1 MVELLFTFMGKFI
14 LGAILT
20 AIAVFA
26 WEAVSWTAIGW
37 HENGF
42 REFRDESIVSEVI
55 KANVTSGHG
64 IYLLP
69 SMEQAPKVATVEE
82 QKAYKQKQTKA
93 MENGPY
99 LYAIIRPGKSEISMG
114 TNLTLSFVRT
124 LMCAALMAV
133 LLSQTALFY
142 PARIA
147 FVAAAG
153 LFAGLT
159 SDMPMW
165 IWFEQPAR
173 DTIVNIADHLIA
185 WIIGG
190 AVLGLFVGKDPVLD
204 HGHDH

>member
-1 MVELLFTFMGKFI
+1 MFKII
-14 LGAILT
+14 LGALL
-20 AIAVFA
+20 AAVAVFA
-26 WEAVSWTAIGW
+26 WEALSWTVLGW

-42 REFRDESIVSEVI
+42 RSFRDEEAVAEGI

-69 SMEQAPKVATVEE
+69 AMEEAPQVATVEE
-82 QKAYKQKQTKA
+82 KKAFEEKQVQA

-99 LYAIIRPGKSEISMG
+99 VYAIIRPGSEEISMG
-114 TNLTLSFVRT
+114 TNMILSFARSFV
-124 LMCAALMAV
+124 CALLVAA
-133 LLSQTALFY
+133 LLSQVALFY

-159 SDMPMW
+159 SDLPMW
-165 IWFEQPAR
+165 IWFENPAR
-173 DTIVNIADHLIA
+173 DTVVKIADHVIA

-190 AVLGLFVGKDPVLD
+190 AVLGIFVGKDPVAER
-204 HGHDH
+204 